1 MLTITYHGHAC
12 FSVTCSG
19 FTVVL
24 DPYQS
29 GSVPGLPELDLEAD
43 RVLCSHEHHDHNGR
57 DCVRLRTGGIG
68 PFRITEIRSFHDDC
82 GGAKRGT
89 NVIRVLEA
97 EGLRVA
103 HFGDLGCALT
113 AEQAGLL
120 KNLDAALIPVGG
132 FYTIG
137 PAQAQALIET
147 VKPRVVIPMHY
158 KRGSSGLPVIAELD
172 DFLRLR
178 TDTVEYPANTMNLT
192 AETAPQTA
200 VLRLP

>member
-24 DPYQS
+24 DPYQN

-57 DCVRLRTGGIG
+57 SCVRLRTGGID
-68 PFRITEIRSFHDDC
+68 PFRITEIGSFHDDC

-158 KRGSSGLPVIAELD
+158 KRGSRGLPVIAELD

-178 TDTVEYPANTMNLT
+178 TDTVEYPTNTLNLT
-192 AETAPQTA
+192 PATAPQTA

>member
-12 FSVTCSG
+12 FSVTCNG
-19 FTVVL
+19 FTVVF
-24 DPYQS
+24 DPYQN
-29 GSVPGLPELDLEAD
+29 GSVPGLPDLDLEAD
-43 RVLCSHEHHDHNGR
+43 LVLCSHEHHDHNGR
-57 DCVRLRTGGIG
+57 DCVRLREGGTN
-68 PFRITEIRSFHDDC
+68 PFRITELPSFHDDC
-82 GGAKRGT
+82 GGTKRGT
-89 NVIRVLEA
+89 NVIRILEA
-97 EGLRVA
+97 EGLRLA

-113 AEQAGLL
+113 DAQCEQL

-132 FYTIG
+132 FFTIG
-137 PAQAQALIET
+137 PDQAQALTEAIR
-147 VKPRVVIPMHY
+147 PRVVIPMHY

-178 TDTVEYPANTMNLT
+178 TDAVEYPTNTMNLT